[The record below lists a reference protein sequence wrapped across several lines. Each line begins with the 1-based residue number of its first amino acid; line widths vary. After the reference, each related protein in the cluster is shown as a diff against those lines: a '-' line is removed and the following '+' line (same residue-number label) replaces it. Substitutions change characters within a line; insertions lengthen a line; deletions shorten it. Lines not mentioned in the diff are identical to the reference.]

1 MPDDSELHDLHD
13 GGRPTARLIAFV
25 VLLIVLVWFGVAN
38 RGEVKVSFIVV
49 HSKVRLIYALA
60 VAAVLGALI
69 DRLATLVRRRR

>member
-1 MPDDSELHDLHD
+1 MPDDRELHDLHE

-38 RGEVKVSFIVV
+38 RTQVKVSFLVV
-49 HSKVRLIYALA
+49 HSRVRLIYALA
-60 VAAVLGALI
+60 VAAILGALV

>member
-1 MPDDSELHDLHD
+1 MPDDAELHDLHE

-25 VLLIVLVWFGVAN
+25 VLLIVLIWFGVAN
-38 RGEVKVSFIVV
+38 RTDVRVSFIVV

-60 VAAVLGALI
+60 VAAILGALV